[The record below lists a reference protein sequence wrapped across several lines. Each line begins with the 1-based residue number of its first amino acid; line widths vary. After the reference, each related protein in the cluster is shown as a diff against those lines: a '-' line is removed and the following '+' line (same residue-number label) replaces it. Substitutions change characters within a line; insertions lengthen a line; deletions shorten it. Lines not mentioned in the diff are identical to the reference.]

1 MSVSV
6 SVPLSSISRFVWQ
19 DLWRIVERR
28 ILSHYASYQTF
39 WQFEMNTLALIICAK
54 ARRYIDEW
62 ENKSGSKTEYQNPWV
77 ENDVFHQ

>member
-28 ILSHYASYQTF
+28 ILSYYTSYQTF
-39 WQFEMNTLALIICAK
+39 WQFEMNTLALIIYAE